1 MQVKFEIFKS
11 SMKSW
16 QNLCAEAVAFAS
28 NIGRDRLINLSVS
41 EDHNTGAIHPRNA
54 DCGSTFDA
62 RRAGS
67 ALATSATAIIARAA
81 TT

>member
-16 QNLCAEAVAFAS
+16 QNLCAEAAAFAS

-41 EDHNTGAIHPRNA
+41 EDHNTGVIVVWYWE
-54 DCGSTFDA
+54 
-62 RRAGS
+62 
-67 ALATSATAIIARAA
+67 
-81 TT
+81 